1 MKYPWSLR
9 IIFHPCLNLVFP
21 VGSLT
26 LKTISPL
33 EKIHFS
39 SFFESPGLDVSRI
52 VKDHFLP
59 LFKLLTFE
67 NYFIF
72 EEKIHFSLFLESPG
86 HDLSPILEDQF
97 LSLFKSCFTRWE
109 FNCENYFPFGE
120 NTFFLVSWIS
130 RSWRDPR
137 GLQTGIVL
145 SLIIPWTWW
154 GVRRSLSS
162 TRFTSLANVLPFLT
176 CTKISSFLNICIDGE
191 RDTPAW
197 GENLDTTRLC
207 SMIVF
212 NNTGNK
218 DKSLLLFYFNWT
230 H

>member
-1 MKYPWSLR
+1 MKYLWSLR
-9 IIFHPCLNLVFP
+9 IIFYLCLNLVFLL
-21 VGSLT
+21 GSLT
-26 LKTISPL
+26 AKTISPFG
-33 EKIHFS
+33 ENT
-39 SFFESPGLDVSRI
+39 FFLFLKSPGHDVSRI
-52 VKDHFLP
+52 FKDHFLP

-67 NYFIF
+67 NYFLF

-97 LSLFKSCFTRWE
+97 LSLFKSCFNRGE

-130 RSWRDPR
+130 RSWRDSR

-191 RDTPAW
+191 GNTPAW
-197 GENLDTTRLC
+197 VEN
-207 SMIVF
+207 
-212 NNTGNK
+212 
-218 DKSLLLFYFNWT
+218 
-230 H
+230 